1 MVPADEA
8 GAYGRTRSRSACSC
22 GAYVLG
28 WEDHKRNR
36 EMILWSDGTWSVQ
49 SEVIDNTK
57 NETVYFRIVFAN
69 GESIEGW
76 MPESNREEPIND

>member
-1 MVPADEA
+1 
-8 GAYGRTRSRSACSC
+8 
-22 GAYVLG
+22 
-28 WEDHKRNR
+28 
-36 EMILWSDGTWSVQ
+36 MILWSDGTWSVQ